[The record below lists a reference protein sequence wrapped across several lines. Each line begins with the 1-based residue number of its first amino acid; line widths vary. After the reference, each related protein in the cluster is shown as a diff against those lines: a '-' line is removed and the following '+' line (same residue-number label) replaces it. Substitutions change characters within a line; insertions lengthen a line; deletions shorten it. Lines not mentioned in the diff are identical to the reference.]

1 MVRYA
6 GCAGAHA
13 GMQITWE
20 RESLPWPDSSPD
32 DPEVEDACSLAW
44 KQKRYHLKE
53 IYALDVTLVLPAV
66 LVLGN
71 C

>member
-20 RESLPWPDSSPD
+20 RESLPWLDSSPDDAAED
-32 DPEVEDACSLAW
+32 DPEVEDAGSLAW
-44 KQKRYHLKE
+44 KLKG
-53 IYALDVTLVLPAV
+53 TT
-66 LVLGN
+66 
-71 C
+71 